1 MSIDKHK
8 FYFETPLYELIKFA
22 EIEGKIF
29 EGDVDAYSAKNKFD
43 TTYSI
48 DSDRM
53 GNYVSSN
60 FYFFYQVALT
70 CKRRGSNDVLKFF
83 IYTNDEGVMKVGQ
96 EPSLADIQFAEIGK
110 KYDKYLSRDEL
121 KEFKKAIGLASYGVG
136 AGSFVYLR
144 RIFENLIN
152 QTYKKY
158 KEKVTLD
165 GKDFKTLRM
174 VDKIELLKNFLP
186 TQLVDMKT
194 SYSILSL
201 GVHELSEED
210 CLKYFPVLKL
220 SIELILEEQ
229 IELES
234 KKIRDKEVRDAL
246 QEITQNINKQ
256 GGDKL

>member
-8 FYFETPLYELIKFA
+8 FYFETPLYELIKFKDVK
-22 EIEGKIF
+22 GKIF

-48 DSDRM
+48 DSERV
-53 GNYVSSN
+53 GNYVSSD
-60 FYFFYQVALT
+60 FYAFYKVALT
-70 CKRRGSNDVLKFF
+70 CKRRGRGDVLKFF
-83 IYTNDEGVMKVGQ
+83 IYTNDEGIMKVGQ

-121 KEFKKAIGLASYGVG
+121 KEFKRAIGLAAHGVG

-144 RIFENLIN
+144 RVFENLIN
-152 QTYKKY
+152 QTYTKQQ
-158 KEKVTLD
+158 KEISFTETE
-165 GKDFKTLRM
+165 FKPKHM
-174 VDKIELLKNFLP
+174 VEKIEVLKKFLP
-186 TQLVDMKT
+186 KQLVEMK
-194 SYSILSL
+194 SAYSILSK

-229 IELES
+229 IELE
-234 KKIRDKEVRDAL
+234 KEREREREVKAAL
-246 QEITQNINKQ
+246 QDITQNIGKEIS
-256 GGDKL
+256 